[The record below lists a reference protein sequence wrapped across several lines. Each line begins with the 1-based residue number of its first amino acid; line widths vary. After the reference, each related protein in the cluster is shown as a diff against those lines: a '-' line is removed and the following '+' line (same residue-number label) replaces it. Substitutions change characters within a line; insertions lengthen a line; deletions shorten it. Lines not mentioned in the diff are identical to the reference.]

1 MTSTRAPFTWDWDA
15 PSTPAPPAPLPVAPP
30 VASASTRWVWLL
42 AFGLYLWGIPV
53 GIVNGVALVVIPEAE
68 RQLHNVTLVMLVAA
82 VLALV
87 PLWVFAELDIRA
99 LRARLLPAPSILWML
114 LLPPIGYFLARRHAL
129 RGTGAP
135 WLGPQIALGVI
146 VGSQVLSAIGSLLL
160 GGVALIATLAT
171 GAGG

>member
-15 PSTPAPPAPLPVAPP
+15 PSTPAPPAGLPAAPP
-30 VASASTRWVWLL
+30 VASGSTRWVWLL
-42 AFGLYLWGIPV
+42 AFSLYLWGIPV
-53 GIVNGVALVVIPEAE
+53 GIVNGLTLVVIPEAE
-68 RQLHNVTLVMLVAA
+68 RQLHTVTLVMLIAA

-87 PLWVFAELDIRA
+87 PLWVFAELDTRA
-99 LRARLLPAPSILWML
+99 LDARLLPAPSILWML
-114 LLPPIGYFLARRHAL
+114 LLPPIGYFLARRRAL

-160 GGVALIATLAT
+160 GGVALIANLAT